1 MVVLGGLG
9 SISGASIAAIIVTL
23 LPEWLRGL
31 DQYRM
36 IIWALAL
43 ILMMIFR
50 PQGLLGVRE
59 IWDKALWQGLVRFIK
74 REK

>member
-1 MVVLGGLG
+1 
-9 SISGASIAAIIVTL
+9 
-23 LPEWLRGL
+23 
-31 DQYRM
+31 M

-74 REK
+74 RDKSSPKAGGGA

>member
-1 MVVLGGLG
+1 V
-9 SISGASIAAIIVTL
+9 IVTL

-31 DQYRM
+31 EQYRM
-36 IIWALAL
+36 VIWALAL

-59 IWDKALWQGLVRFIK
+59 VWDRALWRSVRAFFT
-74 REK
+74 RRGAGRA